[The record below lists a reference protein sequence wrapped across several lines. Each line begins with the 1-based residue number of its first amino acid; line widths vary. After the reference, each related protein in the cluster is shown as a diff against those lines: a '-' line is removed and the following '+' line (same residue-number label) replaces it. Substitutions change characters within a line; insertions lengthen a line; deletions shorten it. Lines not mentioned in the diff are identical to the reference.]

1 MAVVG
6 ISNGRNVSL
15 ISFTKK
21 ELLSLEWRFKD
32 KALGVGGRNQA
43 YYDDVDDWGDISAEG
58 LGIDPAL
65 YEELA
70 AEGVRVLCWLRR
82 GQRMSAGFRLSTRRL
97 KWLSLSGYWRY
108 EFRDVAQL
116 YDRYYQYQRVGGTCA
131 LSQ

>member
-15 ISFTKK
+15 QVH
-21 ELLSLEWRFKD
+21 EERALSLEWRFKD
-32 KALGVGGRNQA
+32 KALGIGGRNQA

-70 AEGVRVLCWLRR
+70 AEGVESFA
-82 GQRMSAGFRLSTRRL
+82 GSGAGSA
-97 KWLSLSGYWRY
+97 
-108 EFRDVAQL
+108 
-116 YDRYYQYQRVGGTCA
+116 
-131 LSQ
+131 